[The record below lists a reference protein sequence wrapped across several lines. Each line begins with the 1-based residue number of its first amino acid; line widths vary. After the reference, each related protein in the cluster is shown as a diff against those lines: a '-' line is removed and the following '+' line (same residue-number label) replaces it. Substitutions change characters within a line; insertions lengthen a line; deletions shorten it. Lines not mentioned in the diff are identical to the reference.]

1 MLQHKALAAA
11 GYDGKITVSPEAK
24 EDLFWWSNNLSQWNG
39 HTMVRVG
46 SQVAIET
53 DASRAGWGGHSARER
68 PQEVVGAGKNNCSIS
83 MYWRGWL
90 FCFAL
95 KVFLKNAEGVSVLIQ
110 SDNMSVVSRIQR
122 R

>member
-1 MLQHKALAAA
+1 MVKRSESVEWAH
-11 GYDGKITVSPEAK
+11 
-24 EDLFWWSNNLSQWNG
+24 NG
-39 HTMVRVG
+39 
-46 SQVAIET
+46 E
-53 DASRAGWGGHSARER
+53 SRISGGNRDRCIQGRMGGHSARER

-110 SDNMSVVSRIQR
+110 SDNMSVVSQIQR